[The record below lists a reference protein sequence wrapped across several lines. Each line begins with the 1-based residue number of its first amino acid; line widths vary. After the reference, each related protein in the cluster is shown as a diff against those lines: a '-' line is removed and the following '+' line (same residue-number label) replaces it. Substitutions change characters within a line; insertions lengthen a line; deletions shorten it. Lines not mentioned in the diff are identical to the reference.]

1 MFHFVLCTDVTTKI
15 RLLNLR
21 QLNPFLEI
29 EGQAVAKLIEAQAY
43 LKCSAMTGEGIKE
56 VQEKTAKP
64 SILRSLLCPSCE
76 FNPL

>member
-1 MFHFVLCTDVTTKI
+1 MFRFVLCTDETTTI

-29 EGQAVAKLIEAQAY
+29 ERQAVA
-43 LKCSAMTGEGIKE
+43 KCSAMTGEGIKE

-64 SILRSLLCPSCE
+64 SILRSPLCPLCE